1 MSDIDP
7 NHPSIRLRVLAKT
20 LERLVRHMHPRL
32 VYMDIAGCSSEV
44 QRARPRGDGHPPVI
58 NPKIALKACID
69 CPALYVGGHRSLR
82 CKSCRK
88 RARART
94 MARAKLKVYEA
105 NGWTPSPEMIEAAR

>member
-1 MSDIDP
+1 M
-7 NHPSIRLRVLAKT
+7 
-20 LERLVRHMHPRL
+20 
-32 VYMDIAGCSSEV
+32 
-44 QRARPRGDGHPPVI
+44 I